1 VHASVAA
8 PRLCCPAVAVAV
20 GRILSPAPRLSF
32 CLRHALPFL
41 GIALPWPEIMESLL
55 GLLKVRVVRPPH
67 PQQRPLRRPPP
78 RIAGSPVHIVRGVVF
93 CSISYSLFI
102 AL

>member
-55 GLLKVRVVRPPH
+55 GLLKVRVVRGVNLAICD
-67 PQQRPLRRPPP
+67 PLTHSSDPYVVLRL
-78 RIAGSPVHIVRGVVF
+78 GSQVVR
-93 CSISYSLFI
+93 CT
-102 AL
+102 